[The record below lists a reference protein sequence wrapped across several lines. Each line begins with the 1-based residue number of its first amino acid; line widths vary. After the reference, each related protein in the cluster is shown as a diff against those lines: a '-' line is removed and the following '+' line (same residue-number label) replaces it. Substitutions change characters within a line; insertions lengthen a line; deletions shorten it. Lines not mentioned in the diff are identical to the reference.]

1 MPVKTCILSFL
12 VAAAGA
18 IAATGTARGQEAAK
32 APALVLELNG
42 AQSSEKGCRLTFV
55 VTNGLDAELT
65 KAAFE
70 IALFDAGGVVDRLA
84 VLDFQ
89 DLPDGKTKVTRF
101 DLPGVDCAG
110 ISRILVN
117 RATDCAGSGVEPS
130 TCMRRLDP
138 RSKAAIA
145 FGQ

>member
-1 MPVKTCILSFL
+1 MPLRTRIASLL
-12 VAAAGA
+12 VLAAGA
-18 IAATGTARGQEAAK
+18 IAATGSARGQEAAT

-42 AQSSEKGCRLTFV
+42 AQTSEKGCRLTFV
-55 VTNGLDAELT
+55 VTNGLETELT
-65 KAAFE
+65 KTAFE
-70 IALFDAGGVVDRLA
+70 IALFDAKRVVDRLA

-89 DLPDGKTKVTRF
+89 ELPSGKTKVTRF

-110 ISRILVN
+110 LSRILVN
-117 RATDCAGSGVEPS
+117 RDTECAGTGIEPQ

-145 FGQ
+145 FGL